1 MSTNP
6 LNGQFLIDRCN
17 NALKTCDFLGVE
29 GRFPGTTGTCPQVN
43 LDPQNCCNSADPATC
58 LDNWKHDGSGSTPNP
73 CYSVVSLIQVC
84 SASDPGLF
92 PSSSIYTSGRQ
103 GTSLAGCL
111 CYQSG
116 TYHPELLDGFASE
129 CVASGSA
136 AHPTYFPYAS
146 HLSGFCEN
154 IAGPATAAA
163 STTNVS
169 PDVSTTANLNTQTTD
184 SSPAA
189 ATSGQQTT
197 AAAASSSASS
207 QDGITSAAALGTSST
222 SSTQVAASTSTSGAK
237 SKVVNGSL
245 STRKIL
251 LLGIGLMFYFQ

>member
-1 MSTNP
+1 MRSKPATFW
-6 LNGQFLIDRCN
+6 GW
-17 NALKTCDFLGVE
+17 KVG
-29 GRFPGTTGTCPQVN
+29 FPGTTGTCPQVN
-43 LDPQNCCNSADPATC
+43 LDPQNCCDSDDPATC

-73 CYSVVSLIQVC
+73 CYSVVSLVQVC

-92 PSSSIYTSGRQ
+92 PSSSIYTSGPQ

-111 CYQSG
+111 CYQSS
-116 TYHPELLDGFASE
+116 TYHPELLGGFASG

-169 PDVSTTANLNTQTTD
+169 PDASTTSNTNTQTTD
-184 SSPAA
+184 SSPATT
-189 ATSGQQTT
+189 TSGQQTT
-197 AAAASSSASS
+197 NAAASSSS
-207 QDGITSAAALGTSST
+207 QATVTSAAALGTT
-222 SSTQVAASTSTSGAK
+222 SATSNQVAASTSTSGAT
-237 SKVVNGSL
+237 SKVVNGHL
-245 STRKIL
+245 STRMIL
-251 LLGIGLMFYFQ
+251 LLGISIVFCLQ